1 LPERKDERT
10 ASGSAQVNGATLYY
24 EAQGEG
30 DTLVFVHCAPGDSTL
45 WDPQFGTFTPTHYVV
60 RYDARGFGRS
70 SFLPGHFAFH
80 EDLRGLLDV
89 LRIDRATVVG
99 LSLGGR
105 TAIDLALSHPERVRA
120 LVLAN
125 SGVSGSA
132 LVPQPPGLSEVD
144 AALTRGEI
152 ADAAELM
159 TRIWFDGPRVP
170 AAVDPTLRAW
180 FLGRTRDRFERLQ
193 QFGQGR
199 ATHLDLDPPAVGRL
213 NEIRCPTLILTS
225 DLDQPAILD
234 LGSRLAAS
242 IAGAQAVRIQG
253 AAHIVNLE
261 RPQEFNA
268 ELASFLNRLAAA

>member
-1 LPERKDERT
+1 MKNRR
-10 ASGSAQVNGATLYY
+10 GSAQVNGATLYY

-30 DTLVFVHCAPGDSTL
+30 ETIVFVHCAPGDSTL

-70 SFLPGHFAFH
+70 SFPPGPFAFH

-89 LRIDRATVVG
+89 LRIDRAIVVG

-132 LVPQPPGLSEVD
+132 LVPQPAGLSEVD
-144 AALTRGEI
+144 PALARGEI

-159 TRIWFDGPRVP
+159 TRIWFDGPRVS
-170 AAVDPTLRAW
+170 AAVAPTLRAW
-180 FLGRTRDRFERLQ
+180 FFGRTRERFERLQ
-193 QFGQGR
+193 QLGQGH

-213 NEIRCPTLILTS
+213 NEIRCPTLIITS
-225 DLDQPAILD
+225 DLDQPSILD

-242 IAGAQAVRIQG
+242 IAGAQAVRIRG

-261 RPQEFNA
+261 RSQDFNA
-268 ELASFLNRLAAA
+268 AVASFLDRVARA

>member
-1 LPERKDERT
+1 MAERKDERT
-10 ASGSAQVNGATLYY
+10 TSGSAQVNGATLYY

-30 DTLVFVHCAPGDSTL
+30 ETLVFVHCAPGDSTL
-45 WDPQFGTFTPTHYVV
+45 WDPQFGTFNPTHYVV

-70 SFLPGHFAFH
+70 SFPPGPFAFH

-89 LRIDRATVVG
+89 LGIDRAIVVG

-125 SGVSGSA
+125 SGVSGSTM
-132 LVPQPPGLSEVD
+132 VPQPAGLSEVD
-144 AALTRGEI
+144 PALARGEI
-152 ADAAELM
+152 AVAAELM
-159 TRIWFDGPRVP
+159 TRIWLDGPRVP
-170 AAVDPTLRAW
+170 EAVAPTLRAW
-180 FLGRTRDRFERLQ
+180 FFGRTRERFERLQ
-193 QFGQGR
+193 QLGQGH

-213 NEIRCPTLILTS
+213 NEIRCPTLIITS
-225 DLDQPAILD
+225 DLDQPSILD

-242 IAGAQAVRIQG
+242 IAGAQAVRIGG

-261 RPQEFNA
+261 RPEEFNA
-268 ELASFLNRLAAA
+268 EVTSFLDRLPAA